1 MTQLHNDSY
10 ETAQEYRGPMPSG
23 EVLDLCSHR
32 LQVVGA
38 LIQQVE
44 SGLEQPSEVIMTDL
58 KAVQNPLLESQAP
71 SATVVSLHPAG
82 TTDLDQDA
90 IRRHIDELR
99 RIAS

>member
-10 ETAQEYRGPMPSG
+10 ETTQEYRGPMPGG
-23 EVLDLCSHR
+23 EVLELCLHR

-44 SGLEQPSEVIMTDL
+44 SGMEQPSEVIMTDS
-58 KAVQNPLLESQAP
+58 KAVQNPLMESQVP
-71 SATVVSLHPAG
+71 SATVVPLRPAS
-82 TTDLDQDA
+82 TTDLDKDA

-99 RIAS
+99 RAAA